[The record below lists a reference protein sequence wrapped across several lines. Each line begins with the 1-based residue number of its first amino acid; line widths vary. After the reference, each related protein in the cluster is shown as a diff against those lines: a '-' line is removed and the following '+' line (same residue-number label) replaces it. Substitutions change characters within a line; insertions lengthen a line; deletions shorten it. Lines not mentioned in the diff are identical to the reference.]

1 MKKLFIT
8 VIAALCCHLT
18 APAGDIFVSPT
29 AGNDK
34 AAGTREA
41 PLKTLEQALKQAR
54 EWRRLGS
61 HHYGRRRLPP
71 VQTPVHTSGG

>member
-1 MKKLFIT
+1 MKKLFFT

-18 APAGDIFVSPT
+18 APAGDIFVSST

-61 HHYGRRRLPP
+61 RMPRGA
-71 VQTPVHTSGG
+71 